1 MLKLMIGRAGTGKT
15 TEILRRIAARAD
27 SNKKQI
33 LIVPELASHE
43 YERMLAQAT
52 KNTGARYA
60 EVLTFRRI
68 ANRVFAEAGGLADTV
83 LTPAG
88 RLLVLYEAVR
98 RSSDALTVYDGAIRR
113 PDILHDL
120 LQVLDEMKCGQILPE
135 QLLRASAEADGH
147 LSDKLRDLGTIGT
160 VYETLTEEDL
170 PDPRDQMTKIAERL
184 PDSTLFD
191 GAEVYLDRFDNFNRQ
206 ELNILAVL
214 LRKHIPLT
222 IALTGDPS
230 RPDLFPETTKIEVRL
245 SALAK
250 QCGEP
255 LQREVLEQ
263 MRMPR
268 PPALAILEQDGLETA
283 ADHREVTDTSV
294 RLHAAADLF
303 SECEFAAAYIRR
315 LLRETD
321 ARRRDIVVTAR
332 NFDQYAPILDL
343 VFERY
348 DVPIFLSEKSDIL
361 QKPVLALVGA
371 ALHTVTGG
379 WRYEDVFAYLKTGFA
394 GLTAEECDELEN
406 YVLFR
411 RIRGTAWRKPFTAHP
426 DSFSGKID
434 DAAQQKLDHLNELR
448 EKAVEPLEQLQEGLE
463 QAKQTTQ
470 YVQILYHFLETIGA
484 PEAIA
489 ARAQLHEQAG
499 RLQTAEE
506 YRQLWEI
513 LMEAMEQFAWV
524 HGNVP
529 METDTFVTL
538 LGLVLTEYDVGT
550 IPVSLDRVTCGS
562 IDRVCKTGIPHLIVL
577 GVNDGVLPSAG
588 ENGGILTDHERD
600 VLLGL
605 EVELETSDDRLARE
619 QTAMYRVFA
628 SASESLLLS
637 WRTVGTEEEM
647 RPSFLIGTVR
657 HLLNHVPETSERGL
671 EQQYRLE
678 AEHPRFDLACRGAAR
693 DSAPAA
699 QAAFRAEKVP
709 IRPIEQSVRGPLRN
723 TEVIHALYGKKLRVT
738 ASRVDAFYRC
748 QYAYFLRYG
757 LKAKERRR
765 AAFDAPE
772 TGTFLHFILEHTLKG
787 MQEQYGDV
795 IPENEAIHSL
805 AKRWTAI
812 YIQSQLGGLEQHSAR
827 FRHLFRRLVDML
839 NDVLD
844 NLLEEMRCSD
854 FTPVDFELD
863 FSYDGDLK
871 PVVLRS
877 PDGTVEMRG
886 KVDRVDGYVKDGTLY
901 IRVLDYKSGQKKFEL
916 SDLWY
921 GLNVQ
926 LLVYLFAIE
935 KQGLEHYRSLLADTI
950 DRIVPAGALYVPAHD
965 AIVSAK
971 RDTDEAE
978 LDALRKK
985 QLRRSGLLLDERA
998 VLDAMEH
1005 DMTKEGCYLPIGF
1018 LVKTGEPNKA
1028 SLSSLASLEQMGK
1041 LSAHIRK
1048 VLQEMGKTLLKGSME
1063 AKPVRRGPMEDA
1075 CIWCPYRAICR
1086 FDPTLGDKPHNIA
1099 KIKPEEFW
1107 NSIDEEWK
1115 GENRHGRSLDGR
1127 TADRD

>member
-1 MLKLMIGRAGTGKT
+1 MTLKLMIGRAGTGKT

-27 SNKKQI
+27 SGKRQI

-43 YERMLAQAT
+43 YERMLAQVT
-52 KNTGARYA
+52 QNTGARYA

-68 ANRVFAEAGGLADTV
+68 ANRVFSEAGGLADTI

-113 PDILHDL
+113 PDILRDL
-120 LQVLDEMKCGQILPE
+120 LQVLDEMKCGQISPE
-135 QLLRASAEADGH
+135 ELLRASAEAEGH
-147 LSDKLRDLGTIGT
+147 LSDKLRDLGAIGT
-160 VYETLTEEDL
+160 VYEALTEEEL

-191 GAEVYLDRFDNFNRQ
+191 QTEVYLDRFDNFNRQ
-206 ELNILAVL
+206 ELDILSVL
-214 LRKHIPLT
+214 LHQHVPIT
-222 IALTGDPS
+222 IALTGDPAK
-230 RPDLFPETTKIEVRL
+230 PELFPETAKVEGRL
-245 SALAK
+245 TALAK

-255 LQREVLEQ
+255 LEREIREQ
-263 MRMPR
+263 MHMSR
-268 PPALAILEQDGLETA
+268 PPALAILEQHGLETT
-283 ADHREVTDTSV
+283 ADHMETEDTSV
-294 RLHAAADLF
+294 RLHAAGDLF

-321 ARRRDIVVTAR
+321 TRRRDIVVTAR
-332 NFDQYAPILDL
+332 NFDQYAPILEL
-343 VFERY
+343 IFERY
-348 DVPIFLSEKSDIL
+348 DIPVFLSEKSDIL
-361 QKPVLALVGA
+361 QKPVLALASA

-379 WRYEDVFAYLKTGFA
+379 WRYEDMFTYLKTGFA
-394 GLTAEECDELEN
+394 GLAAEECDELEN

-411 RIRGTAWRKPFTAHP
+411 RIHGTAWRKPFTAHP
-426 DSFSGKID
+426 DSFSGEMD
-434 DAAQQKLDHLNELR
+434 ETAQQKLAHLNLLR
-448 EKAVEPLEQLQEGLE
+448 EKAVQPLENLQEALE
-463 QAKQTTQ
+463 QAKTATQ
-470 YVQILYHFLETIGA
+470 YVQVLYHFLEAIGA
-484 PEAIA
+484 PETIA
-489 ARAQLHEQAG
+489 ARADLHEQAG

-524 HGNVP
+524 QGDVP
-529 METDTFVTL
+529 METDAFVTL

-588 ENGGILTDHERD
+588 ETGGILTDHERD

-605 EVELETSDDRLARE
+605 EVELETSEDRMERE
-619 QTAMYRVFA
+619 QAAMYRVFA
-628 SASESLLLS
+628 SASQSLLLS
-637 WRTVGTEEEM
+637 WSTVGADGEM

-657 HLLNHVPETSERGL
+657 HLLPHVPETSESGL

-678 AEHPRFDLACRGAAR
+678 AERPRFDLACRGAAR

-699 QAAFRAEKVP
+699 QAAFRAAEVP
-709 IRPIEQSVRGPLRN
+709 IQPMEQSVRGPLRN
-723 TEVIHALYGKKLRVT
+723 TGVVHALYGEKLRVT

-772 TGTFLHFILEHTLKG
+772 TGTFLHFVLEHTLEG
-787 MQEQYGDV
+787 MREQYGDA
-795 IPENEAIHSL
+795 IPENEAVHQL

-812 YIQSQLGGLEQHSAR
+812 YIETQLGGLEQHSAR

-839 NDVLD
+839 TDVLD

-854 FTPVDFELD
+854 FTPVDFELN
-863 FSYDGDLK
+863 FAYDGDLK
-871 PVVLRS
+871 PIVLRS
-877 PDGTVEMRG
+877 PDGTVEMNG

-901 IRVLDYKSGQKKFEL
+901 IRVVDYKSGQKKFEL

-926 LLVYLFAIE
+926 LLLYLFAIE
-935 KQGLEHYRSLLADTI
+935 KQGLAHYRSLLAEEI

-971 RDTDEAE
+971 RDTDEEE
-978 LDALRKK
+978 LNQLRKK

-998 VLDAMEH
+998 VIDAMEH
-1005 DMTKEGCYLPIGF
+1005 DITKEGTYLPIGF
-1018 LVKTGEPNKA
+1018 LAKTGEPSKA
-1028 SLSSLASLEQMGK
+1028 SRSSLASLEQMGK
-1041 LSAHIRK
+1041 LSAHIRNI
-1048 VLQEMGKTLLKGSME
+1048 LQEMGKELLGGSME

-1075 CIWCPYRAICR
+1075 CTWCPYRAVCR

-1107 NSIDEEWK
+1107 QSIDAELEG
-1115 GENRHGRSLDGR
+1115 GEAHGR
-1127 TADRD
+1127 